1 MKTLMTRRIFAKLS
15 AIGAGAAIAADLIA
29 DDIAATPVT
38 ADDTDVLGKA
48 RLAQSSAA
56 AADSETLQSEFLL
69 DMILDTQPANS
80 VGSVG
85 VNRIVVPV
93 SGGVFNGPKL
103 KGTIVG
109 PGGDWIVARP
119 DGSSILDVRL
129 VLRTD
134 DLQNIYMTW
143 RGVSYTPQGGTQYAR
158 ILPLFET
165 GAAQYAWLNHIVAV
179 GVHRPMP
186 GKVAYR
192 VYRIL

>member
-1 MKTLMTRRIFAKLS
+1 MKSLMTRRIFAKLS
-15 AIGAGAAIAADLIA
+15 AAAVGTVIAPALRAG
-29 DDIAATPVT
+29 DIAARAVT
-38 ADDTDVLGKA
+38 GNDPDLSGRSRD
-48 RLAQSSAA
+48 AQSSTPAES
-56 AADSETLQSEFLL
+56 DRLQSEFLL
-69 DMILDTQPANS
+69 DMMLDTQPANN

-103 KGTIVG
+103 KGAIVG

-119 DGSSILDVRL
+119 DGSSVLDVRL
-129 VLRTD
+129 VLQTD
-134 DLQNIYMTW
+134 DAQKISMTW
-143 RGVSYTPQGGTQYAR
+143 RGISYTPQGGTQYAR